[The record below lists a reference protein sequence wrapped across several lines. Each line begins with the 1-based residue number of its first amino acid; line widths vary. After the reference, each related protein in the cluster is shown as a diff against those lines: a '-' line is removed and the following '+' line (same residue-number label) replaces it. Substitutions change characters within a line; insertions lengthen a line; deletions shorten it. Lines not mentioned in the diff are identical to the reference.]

1 MTSGQLVE
9 AGLGFVVP
17 TAAVVWGIWMVWRW
31 IRPDFKQAS
40 RIVPG
45 VVEFVLVCI
54 LVILILL
61 GWEMFKTWRRPPI
74 SQHARLPAA
83 DLPMRR

>member
-1 MTSGQLVE
+1 
-9 AGLGFVVP
+9 
-17 TAAVVWGIWMVWRW
+17 MVWRW

-45 VVEFVLVCI
+45 VVEFVLVCV

-61 GWEMFKTWRRPPI
+61 GWEMFKTWRRPQG
-74 SQHARLPAA
+74 SQRARLSAA
-83 DLPMRR
+83 ELTTNR